1 MAAKERMDRF
11 QTGGGPVETVT
22 TDLDAKVLALLGNSA
37 KPQENCYDSDAQCTI
52 SSASGMYSFIYNL
65 HGLITSAKEV
75 MYRDVHGPK

>member
-37 KPQENCYDSDAQCTI
+37 KPLENRYDSDSLCTI
-52 SSASGMYSFIYNL
+52 SSASGMYSF
-65 HGLITSAKEV
+65 
-75 MYRDVHGPK
+75 MF